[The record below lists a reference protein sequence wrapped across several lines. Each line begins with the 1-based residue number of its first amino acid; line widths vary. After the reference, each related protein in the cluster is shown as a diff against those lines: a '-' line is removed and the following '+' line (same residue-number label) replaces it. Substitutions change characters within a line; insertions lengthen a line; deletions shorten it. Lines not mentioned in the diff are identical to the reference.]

1 MGQASFSKE
10 NGGKRT
16 RPARC
21 ARDHDVDALL
31 YMRVGISKAFQN
43 ENAQEYSFMK
53 AELSRALLDWKSCY
67 HARRQL
73 SVRGMCKI

>member
-1 MGQASFSKE
+1 MLGYKPSIACGSSELSLYRSIVGQASFSKE

-43 ENAQEYSFMK
+43 AQATATGILF
-53 AELSRALLDWKSCY
+53 
-67 HARRQL
+67 
-73 SVRGMCKI
+73 